1 MKYNLKNRP
10 DLDEIAKKNPN
21 KSLTW
26 LVADYHGKATK
37 WFEGFE
43 KQQRSFR
50 DSKIQCVEW
59 LQKYTMIDPLDD
71 MKLTQCQAVLRTFI
85 QEEVLG
91 VEPKIKEEMKR

>member
-43 KQQRSFR
+43 KQFEEWETTLRQWQLSGEKKGSRTRPSMLYV
-50 DSKIQCVEW
+50 IQ
-59 LQKYTMIDPLDD
+59 
-71 MKLTQCQAVLRTFI
+71 
-85 QEEVLG
+85 EVLG
-91 VEPKIKEEMKR
+91 VEGKEKAKP